1 MRSIMVGLCAMV
13 LVVMTGCGG
22 GTRVVKDGFTA
33 RQVTEEP
40 IRFLRSTRSWDS
52 KCRWDQLQMEKAS
65 GDWFCPAEADKDAFN
80 TVAYPAKADPSYASA
95 VIPAA
100 IHGAAFLGGM
110 GLLGALMP
118 ATQVTQGGQ
127 SASSTTTINET
138 FSTKYIGK

>member
-1 MRSIMVGLCAMV
+1 MRSLMVGLCAVV
-13 LVVMTGCGG
+13 LVAATGCGG
-22 GTRVVKDGFTA
+22 GTRVIKDGFTA

-40 IRFLRSTRSWDS
+40 IRFLRATRSWDTD
-52 KCRWDQLQMEKAS
+52 CRWDQLQMEKSS
-65 GDWFCPAEADKDAFN
+65 GDWFCPAKADKDAYN
-80 TVAYPAKADPSYASA
+80 TVVWPARTDPSYASA

-100 IHGAAFLGGM
+100 MHGAFFLGGM